1 MIDGPTACRGVS
13 MRLAGHLAWDR
24 AFAFSWLGRRF
35 PSLAGFI
42 AVWLWPFHL
51 ATVGGQG
58 SRIRHV
64 DGASLADNDGGDH
77 RFHWPALMVAAVA
90 FAVEV
95 GLIVV
100 AGAELSL
107 ALLRLVP
114 PVLAGVLGLLV
125 VISPLMLELIGS
137 VIKVAGDA
145 ESRSL
150 NRRRDELAVSG
161 QASLM
166 SSLVRARHAPAGAGR
181 HLLTAMKS
189 EWQERESV
197 VVFYPATTAL
207 VSYYAREGAVLDDG
221 AHRRMKF
228 DFRNPEDYEQS

>member
-1 MIDGPTACRGVS
+1 MVDGRNACRGVS
-13 MRLAGHLAWDR
+13 MRQAGHLAWDR
-24 AFAFSWLGRRF
+24 ALAFSWLGRRF
-35 PSLAGFI
+35 PGLAGFI

-64 DGASLADNDGGDH
+64 EGASLADNDGADH
-77 RFHWPALMVAAVA
+77 RFHWPALVVAAVA
-90 FAVEV
+90 FAAEV
-95 GLIVV
+95 GLIAV
-100 AGAELSL
+100 AGAALSL

-114 PVLAGVLGLLV
+114 PTLAGVLGLLV
-125 VISPLMLELIGS
+125 VVSPLVVEVIGS

-150 NRRRDELAVSG
+150 NRRRDELSKSG
-161 QASLM
+161 PASMM

-189 EWQERESV
+189 EWREQQSV
-197 VVFYPATTAL
+197 VVFYPATAASGL
-207 VSYYAREGAVLDDG
+207 VLRPGRCCSR
-221 AHRRMKF
+221 
-228 DFRNPEDYEQS
+228 